1 MGVSPIGSLPD
12 SSHFPGTKS
21 IIRKGI
27 NSLGTLEM
35 FFLPDDF
42 SESKIP
48 HQLQDFLA
56 FLGWNMT
63 YEKKPRV
70 GSRINSNLVVKF

>member
-12 SSHFPGTKS
+12 SRHFHGTKS

-27 NSLGTLEM
+27 NSLGALEM

-48 HQLQDFLA
+48 HQLQDFP
-56 FLGWNMT
+56 LGIFGV
-63 YEKKPRV
+63 EHD
-70 GSRINSNLVVKF
+70 L